1 MKEYDE
7 AGNLKTI
14 TSPDEE
20 TITYEYDANNRLTK
34 KLYPDNTT
42 VTYTYDE
49 LGQRTSMTDP
59 TGITIYTYDNLNRLK
74 TITRNGSTIVY
85 SYDEAS
91 NITGITY
98 PDGLQLTYTYNQLE
112 LPETISEGENITT
125 INYDQAARPEKE
137 ILPNEV
143 NIDYSFDECGRLTK
157 LEHKLKEKV
166 LAKSDYTY
174 DENGNRI
181 TFTDEKDIAINYD
194 YDLLNQLK
202 EMDALNTEIEKYEYD
217 AVGNRETEAGSIDN
231 VKDNEYTYDFENKL
245 IRTENEKDTIN
256 YTYDGDGTLIKKTI
270 TGSVNE
276 TYEYLYDYTAG
287 LPRLLVEKKSDGTTY
302 NYLYAGG
309 RLYGRK
315 SNNGTVYYHQD
326 GLGSTVAITNST
338 GAVLNEYTY
347 DVFGEPHIIK
357 ETVEN
362 SILFTG
368 EPYDQSGLVYL
379 RARYYDPTTGRFISK
394 DTYKGEIADP
404 SSQNGYSYCGNNPV
418 NAVDP
423 SGKDARIITDKNAV
437 GGLGHT
443 SVIVQDKNGDWFY
456 YYWGNENAVLEKV
469 TDLSALE
476 NLNNLNTWLK
486 SDKGARYYYGGE
498 YTDATYIKGDFSESY
513 QYFKELVQ
521 AYDNAGGGSNKT
533 YGLMFNCADTS
544 RHGIAKGVL
553 SDGTKIPDYDKSF
566 SDKLIDFV
574 DSDSGGRIPNIKKL
588 DYINSFFNTAYSSSD
603 YNKEL
608 SNQVS
613 YFQAN
618 AKSWNP
624 ILRWKANKAIK
635 KLDKLQ

>member
-1 MKEYDE
+1 
-7 AGNLKTI
+7 
-14 TSPDEE
+14 
-20 TITYEYDANNRLTK
+20 
-34 KLYPDNTT
+34 
-42 VTYTYDE
+42 
-49 LGQRTSMTDP
+49 
-59 TGITIYTYDNLNRLK
+59 
-74 TITRNGSTIVY
+74 
-85 SYDEAS
+85 
-91 NITGITY
+91 
-98 PDGLQLTYTYNQLE
+98 YTYNQLE

-181 TFTDEKDIAINYD
+181 TFTDEKEIAIKYNYD
-194 YDLLNQLK
+194 FLNQLK
-202 EMDALNTEIEKYEYD
+202 EMDAPNTEIEKYEYD

-309 RLYGRK
+309 RLYARK
-315 SNNGTVYYHQD
+315 SNDGTVYYHQD
-326 GLGSTVAITNST
+326 GLGSTIAITNST
-338 GAVLNEYTY
+338 GAVINEYTY

-404 SSQNGYSYCGNNPV
+404 SSQNSYAYCGNNPV

-423 SGKDARIITDKNAV
+423 SGNDKALEDYCNKNYDEQTTITLVVEQPNPDSRNVLNTSEKDV
-437 GGLGHT
+437 GHT
-443 SVIVQDKNGDWFY
+443 FVRIQY
-456 YYWGNENAVLEKV
+456 YTTDEN
-469 TDLSALE
+469 
-476 NLNNLNTWLK
+476 
-486 SDKGARYYYGGE
+486 
-498 YTDATYIKGDFSESY
+498 
-513 QYFKELVQ
+513 
-521 AYDNAGGGSNKT
+521 
-533 YGLMFNCADTS
+533 
-544 RHGIAKGVL
+544 
-553 SDGTKIPDYDKSF
+553 
-566 SDKLIDFV
+566 
-574 DSDSGGRIPNIKKL
+574 
-588 DYINSFFNTAYSSSD
+588 
-603 YNKEL
+603 
-608 SNQVS
+608 SNQVKNVVYKGFYPKDGMS
-613 YFQAN
+613 MEQIAGRETVVGSINNDSEHGWTVAITYVITLEAALKAVEYVNNYKDDYNMVSNNCTNFGVDALSVTGVKNPTSQYEWQFTWTQKLYFRKNDLNYKGLLGYNPADAGQDIRKTN
-618 AKSWNP
+618 AYLINNNGIATLKSGG
-624 ILRWKANKAIK
+624 K
-635 KLDKLQ
+635 KVR